1 MRSHQDQDHI
11 KLISLMVREDGD
23 YFEID
28 NITRTG
34 FEVTFRNTAN
44 DSSYARSFI
53 WGASGFGNQ
62 VSV

>member
-1 MRSHQDQDHI
+1 MTQVA
-11 KLISLMVREDGD
+11 LNREDGD

-34 FEVTFRNTAN
+34 FEVTFKNTSN